1 MIAAAGR
8 DARTVLFCEVAC
20 GALAIGVY
28 SYCSHAHAKPVLGN
42 RSRGSPAHASA
53 FDNVNRGRS
62 QPVQVGATSC
72 GDAADVRSRSDD
84 IATNRKVKLLAGN
97 LALA

>member
-1 MIAAAGR
+1 MHAQFYSVKSRAALWQSVCTAIVRMRMPSFFWETEAAVVPRMLPHLTMSAGSKS
-8 DARTVLFCEVAC
+8 T
-20 GALAIGVY
+20 
-28 SYCSHAHAKPVLGN
+28 
-42 RSRGSPAHASA
+42 
-53 FDNVNRGRS
+53 
-62 QPVQVGATSC
+62 VQVGAPSC